1 MLRNLDG
8 HMHALAHGLVTCHA
22 VTCAI
27 TRVGDKEVHARWR
40 LLGSSCS
47 VALRALAGE
56 TVSVVVSCLQDV
68 SATYAVD
75 EGVRGRNVLQSVVI
89 DRLVDAAT

>member
-1 MLRNLDG
+1 M
-8 HMHALAHGLVTCHA
+8 
-22 VTCAI
+22 
-27 TRVGDKEVHARWR
+27 
-40 LLGSSCS
+40 
-47 VALRALAGE
+47 ALRALAGE